1 VGQDRKERRLSA
13 AAETGVVLSGGGA
26 NGAYEVGVLEALI
39 RGRSPATGYRPIDP
53 GVYAGTS
60 VGAFN
65 AAVMASRPGLPAGAV
80 VAELRALWLDRVA
93 NSLERCGNGI
103 YRVRGAPFQ
112 LLSPGCLTHPVEA
125 LLELGADV
133 ANLAAYGVV
142 KGAQFL
148 ASDAPLQSRL
158 VSLIDLEAFISES
171 PFKRLLAESIDL
183 DCLRR
188 SAKRLTVAATDW
200 ERGRLQLYTKEQLAG
215 AVGTDGILASA
226 ALPGIF
232 PPVPIDGVPYVDGG
246 VLLNSP
252 LGPVIADGATTIHLI
267 FLDPRIRNIAL
278 TPLPSTADT
287 FYRFTA
293 IIWAANVRHDL
304 LAAAAINALVQR
316 SVAPARAGRPY
327 REVTIH
333 VYRPATA
340 LGSGDSVLD
349 FRARR
354 LAGLIE
360 LGFQDAV
367 RHDCAAAG
375 CLVAGADAAGAAGL
389 WRETATEESGAR

>member
-1 VGQDRKERRLSA
+1 VSA

-39 RGRSPATGYRPIDP
+39 QGRSPATGYRPIDP

-65 AAVMASRPGLPAGAV
+65 AAVMASRPGLPAGAA

-93 NSLERCGNGI
+93 NSLEHCGNGV

-112 LLSPGCLTHPVEA
+112 LLSPGCLAHPVEA
-125 LLELGADV
+125 LLELGADA
-133 ANLAAYGVV
+133 ANLAAYGLV

-171 PFKRLLAESIDL
+171 PFKRLLAETIDL
-183 DCLRR
+183 DRLRR
-188 SAKRLTVAATDW
+188 SAKRLIVAATDW
-200 ERGRLQLYTKEQLAG
+200 ERGRLQLFSKEQIAD

-246 VLLNSP
+246 VRLNSP
-252 LGPVIADGATTIHLI
+252 LGPVIAAGATTIHLV
-267 FLDPRIRNIAL
+267 FLDPHIYNIAL

-287 FYRFTA
+287 FYRLTA
-293 IIWAANVRHDL
+293 IIWAANVRQDL
-304 LAAAAINALVQR
+304 LAAAAINALVHR
-316 SVAPARAGRPY
+316 SAAPENRGRPY

-340 LGSGDSVLD
+340 LGGGDSVLD
-349 FRARR
+349 FHARR

-360 LGFQDAV
+360 LGFQDAAS
-367 RHDCAAAG
+367 HDCAAAG
-375 CLVAGADAAGAAGL
+375 CVVAGAGAAAAGR
-389 WRETATEESGAR
+389 WRETAAAENGAR